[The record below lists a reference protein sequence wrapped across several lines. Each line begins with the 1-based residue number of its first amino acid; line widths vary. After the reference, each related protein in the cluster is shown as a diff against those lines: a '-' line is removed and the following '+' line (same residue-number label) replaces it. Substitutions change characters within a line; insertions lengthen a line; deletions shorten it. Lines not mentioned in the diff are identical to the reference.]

1 VAESVT
7 SPELVLA
14 HLDRLPTLP
23 PVALRLLQVTG
34 DATRGAADVVALL
47 RADQTLT
54 ARLLAVVNSAAA
66 GLRTP
71 VTTVERAVP
80 LIGFQA
86 LRGIVLATATLDI
99 FPCPHERT
107 AAAFDRAAFWRHALA
122 VACAARGLA
131 AAAPDLRVDAEE
143 AFVAGLLHDLG
154 KVALAAVFPKAY
166 ERAAARANA
175 QRGDIADCERSV
187 LGADHTVAGRRLA
200 ERWRL
205 PAPLQEA
212 IWLHHLAPEA
222 LPSSAAAP
230 ALIGLVDLADTLAR
244 EQHIGYSGNHVF
256 YADSGRLAERLRLA
270 PEAVQRVVTALPE
283 EVARHAA
290 LLGLD
295 GVTSA
300 DVYGQALARAN
311 DELGRLNV
319 ELLAGQQRLAA
330 GARYFQ
336 ALVEFDR
343 SLTEWTTPAAVAAA
357 LAAAAPLAL
366 QRPRV
371 VAFGLRA
378 NFAALDV
385 CAGPA
390 ATGGLPPAY
399 PVPVELLEWL
409 TTAGAAR
416 ERLVEAP
423 PAPLLDVY
431 IAATGAAPTAPVWLL
446 CVTHDRQVVGGVLYE
461 SEADEPQRLAGEMD
475 ELRAL
480 LASVGFAFGRANA
493 ATAARRLADE
503 LAESNRRLQH
513 VQHELARSR
522 LLATIAEM
530 AAGAGHELN
539 SPLTVISGR
548 AQMLLG
554 PAEDPE
560 VRRSLQVIIDKAH
573 ECSGI
578 VSELMDFARPRP
590 PQLADVDAAALLV
603 EVRNAWLQQRRM
615 PASQLRTEA
624 PGPAAQPAAVRA
636 DRAQLASVLNELISN
651 AADALPAEGGTIT
664 LRCGPAA
671 VDDAVELV
679 VADNGCGMSPATLQ
693 RAFDP
698 FFSHRRAGR
707 GRGLGLARAL
717 RIVEAHGGKIWLES
731 RPGEGTTAHVLLPR
745 GGGQAE
751 SRAGT

>member
-23 PVALRLLQVTG
+23 PVALRLLQITS
-34 DATRGAADVVALL
+34 DATRSAADVVALL
-47 RADQTLT
+47 RADPTLT
-54 ARLLAVVNSAAA
+54 ARVLKVVNSAAV

-99 FPCPHERT
+99 FPCAAAENG
-107 AAAFDRAAFWRHALA
+107 AAFDRAAFWRHALA

-131 AAAPDLRVDAEE
+131 AAAPDLRIDAEE

-175 QRGDIADCERSV
+175 QRGDIADCERGV
-187 LGADHTVAGRRLA
+187 LGVDHTVAGRRLA

-205 PAPLQEA
+205 PVPLQEA

-256 YADSGRLAERLRLA
+256 YADSARVAERLRIA
-270 PEAVQRVVTALPE
+270 PDAVQRVAAALPE
-283 EVARHAA
+283 EVARHAT

-343 SLTEWTTPAAVAAA
+343 SLTDWTSPAAVTAA

-371 VAFGLRA
+371 VAFGLRP

-385 CAGPA
+385 CAAPA
-390 ATGGLPPAY
+390 VGGLPPAH
-399 PVPVELLEWL
+399 PVPVELLDWL
-409 TTAGAAR
+409 TTAGAIR

-423 PAPLLDVY
+423 PAPLLDLY
-431 IAATGAAPTAPVWLL
+431 IAATGAAPATPVWLL
-446 CVTHDRQVVGGVLYE
+446 TVTHDRQVVGGVLYE
-461 SEADEPQRLAGEMD
+461 SEADEPQRLAAELD

-493 ATAARRLADE
+493 AAAARRLADE

-522 LLATIAEM
+522 LLATITEM

-548 AQMLLG
+548 AQMLLSRSD
-554 PAEDPE
+554 DPE

-590 PQLADVDAAALLV
+590 PQLADVDASALLA
-603 EVRNAWLQQRRM
+603 EVRDAWVRQRGA
-615 PASQLRTEA
+615 PASLVRVDPSPTAA
-624 PGPAAQPAAVRA
+624 PGLVVRA
-636 DRAQLASVLNELISN
+636 DRAQLASVLRELISN
-651 AADALPAEGGTIT
+651 AADAVPPEGGAIT

-707 GRGLGLARAL
+707 GRGLGLPRAL
-717 RIVEAHGGKIWLES
+717 RIVESHGGKIWLES
-731 RPGEGTTAHVLLPR
+731 RPGEGTTAHILLPR
-745 GGGQAE
+745 GGAQAG
-751 SRAGT
+751 SPPRA